1 MGQSRLT
8 IVAFPRPVLASCQQA
23 ACIEAAMALTITPL
37 TAHTGVEGEFLHG
50 TRPRRELHEPDGED
64 DRAVL
69 DDIEK

>member
-1 MGQSRLT
+1 
-8 IVAFPRPVLASCQQA
+8 
-23 ACIEAAMALTITPL
+23 MALTITPL